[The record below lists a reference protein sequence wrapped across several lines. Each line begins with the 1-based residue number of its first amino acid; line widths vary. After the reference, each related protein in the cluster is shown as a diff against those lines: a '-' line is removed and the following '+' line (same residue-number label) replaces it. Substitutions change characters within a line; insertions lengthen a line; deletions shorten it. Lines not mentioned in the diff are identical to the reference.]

1 LLYYILANGH
11 RTADLQQVLQT
22 PSLQEALV
30 HSPETAHP
38 SLPASTAALQQL
50 LTANIALANSLKQL
64 ESRLQHQRQN
74 TQSRLLA
81 LRALERQWR
90 AKQAEQDVALQDFSP
105 PALYQ
110 QLSAAV
116 AEQEA
121 LCRGLEES
129 FLDGHSTDGGG
140 VASEREVAE
149 FVKKIKE
156 ARKIAYLRRERKER
170 WDEGRVGGWR

>member
-1 LLYYILANGH
+1 MTDNN
-11 RTADLQQVLQT
+11 RTADLQHVLQT
-22 PSLQEALV
+22 LSLQEALV

-38 SLPASTAALQQL
+38 SLPASTTALQQL
-50 LTANIALANSLKQL
+50 LAANISLANSLKQL
-64 ESRLQHQRQN
+64 EVHLQHQRQN

-90 AKQAEQDVALQDFSP
+90 AKQAEQDAALQDFSP

-110 QLSAAV
+110 HLSAAV

-129 FLDGHSTDGGG
+129 FLEGHDADGGGG
-140 VASEREVAE
+140 VASEREVVD
-149 FVKKIKE
+149 FVKKIRE